1 MCLHQHQ
8 HRSLQ
13 ILRELSECTL
23 QGSKQLRRKDCFY
36 KSHTGLDLPSSSSNN
51 CRVYNMRCQACSSE
65 NAYCIDSRE
74 VSTNARRRRY
84 KCTDCGHRFS
94 TIEVIIDGNS
104 IDAVKDLPSLIE
116 STKKL
121 QDYIAIAQTVK
132 NLGDLIRCIEKKEQ
146 VKK

>member
-1 MCLHQHQ
+1 
-8 HRSLQ
+8 
-13 ILRELSECTL
+13 
-23 QGSKQLRRKDCFY
+23 
-36 KSHTGLDLPSSSSNN
+36 
-51 CRVYNMRCQACSSE
+51 MRCQACLSE

-74 VSTNARRRRY
+74 VSANARRRRY
-84 KCTDCGHRFS
+84 KCTDCEHRFS

-116 STKKL
+116 NTKKL

-146 VKK
+146 EKR

>member
-1 MCLHQHQ
+1 M
-8 HRSLQ
+8 
-13 ILRELSECTL
+13 
-23 QGSKQLRRKDCFY
+23 K
-36 KSHTGLDLPSSSSNN
+36 
-51 CRVYNMRCQACSSE
+51 CQACLSE

-132 NLGDLIRCIEKKEQ
+132 SLGDLIRCIEKKEQ
-146 VKK
+146 ERK

>member
-1 MCLHQHQ
+1 M
-8 HRSLQ
+8 
-13 ILRELSECTL
+13 
-23 QGSKQLRRKDCFY
+23 K
-36 KSHTGLDLPSSSSNN
+36 
-51 CRVYNMRCQACSSE
+51 CQACLSE

-104 IDAVKDLPSLIE
+104 IEAVKDLPSLIE

-121 QDYIAIAQTVK
+121 QDYTAIAQTVK